1 MAGFRHIS
9 SRLIV
14 WTLGGAALALFALG
28 WYQQRQTRRM
38 VLAQAEARAAAITT
52 SIREELQGVLRAVE
66 TSVRLTAARVEEGP
80 VAPAVLADQ
89 LRDMLVTNARIYG
102 TTAAFESFA
111 TPAGEAHFAPY
122 LFREPAGL
130 GQADLAQP
138 EYAYWN
144 QPWYREPLAR
154 GTAVWTEPY
163 FDEGA
168 GETLMV
174 TYALPFRRTAAD
186 PAKFAGVV
194 TADVALGW
202 LKRVTEDNRPGQTGF
217 IIIFSETGRLIT
229 HPHTELIQQETLE
242 GLAVKN
248 HQPELAFMGRE
259 VAAGRSGS
267 ISYDSRIF
275 RSRIRVDYRPVNV
288 GGWGIMVGYDEQ
300 EFLAPVATAG
310 RVIFGSAIAT
320 LLLLAG
326 IIVLISRRITRP
338 LQELAGT
345 ADQIALGNLAVAIAP
360 PRTQD
365 EVGHLS
371 AAFAR
376 MRDELQR
383 HIAELTAATAAR
395 QKLESEL
402 AIAQLIQRTMLPAPA
417 HTTAGPHPV
426 RIDARVVPAK
436 AVGGDLYVYF
446 PAGAD
451 RLVFAVGDVSD
462 KGVPAALFMARTL
475 TLLRTIGR
483 EVAAP
488 GEILARVNAELF
500 PSNDECMFVTL
511 FCGVLH
517 LATGELTCASA
528 GHEPPL
534 LLSPAGNWA
543 TWDIPSGPP
552 LGLADTI
559 ELPVSQR
566 LLAPGETL
574 LLYTD
579 GVTDAANPAGE
590 LLTLD
595 GLLRLLPALGP
606 VEAPDRADELLRR
619 VQAFAAGADQADDI
633 TIFTLRRE

>member
-28 WYQQRQTRRM
+28 WYQQRQARLM
-38 VLAQAEARAAAITT
+38 VLAQAEARAAAITA

-80 VAPAVLADQ
+80 VKPAVLEDQ
-89 LRDMLVTNARIYG
+89 LRDMLVTNPRIYG
-102 TTAAFESFA
+102 TTAAFEAFA
-111 TPAGEAHFAPY
+111 TPAGEGRFAPY
-122 LFREPAGL
+122 LFRQPG
-130 GQADLAQP
+130 GFGHADLATP
-138 EYAYWN
+138 EYAYWD
-144 QPWYREPLAR
+144 QPWYRQPLAR
-154 GTAVWTEPY
+154 GTAGWTEPY

-168 GETLMV
+168 GDTLMV
-174 TYALPFRRTAAD
+174 TYSLPFRRPATD
-186 PAKFAGVV
+186 PAKIAGVV

-217 IIIFSETGRLIT
+217 IILFSEAGRLIT
-229 HPHTELIQQETLE
+229 HPRTELIQKETLT
-242 GLAVKN
+242 GLADKN
-248 HQPELAFMGRE
+248 QQPELAFMGRE

-275 RSRIRVDYRPVNV
+275 RSRIRVDYRPVDV
-288 GGWGIMVGYDEQ
+288 GGWGIMVGYEEE
-300 EFLAPVATAG
+300 EFLAPVAAAG
-310 RVIFGSAIAT
+310 RVVFGSAIAT

-338 LQELAGT
+338 LQELADT

-360 PRTQD
+360 PRTRD
-365 EVGHLS
+365 EVGHLA
-371 AAFAR
+371 AAFGR

-402 AIAQLIQRTMLPAPA
+402 AIAQLIQRTMLPAPRHTARGALTA
-417 HTTAGPHPV
+417 HLA
-426 RIDARVVPAK
+426 ARVVPAK

-446 PAGAD
+446 PLGAD
-451 RLVFAVGDVSD
+451 RLGFAVGDVSD

-483 EVAAP
+483 EVGEP

-500 PSNDECMFVTL
+500 PDNDECMFVTL
-511 FCGVLH
+511 FCGVLD
-517 LATGELTCASA
+517 LATGALACASA
-528 GHEPPL
+528 GHESPL
-534 LLSPAGNWA
+534 VMSTAGAWEF
-543 TWDIPSGPP
+543 WDIPTGAP
-552 LGLADTI
+552 LGLAADFSA
-559 ELPVSQR
+559 PVSR
-566 LLAPGETL
+566 RILAPGEQL

-579 GVTDAANPAGE
+579 GVTDAANPAGK
-590 LLTLD
+590 LLTSD
-595 GLLRLLPALGP
+595 GLLQLLRAF
-606 VEAPDRADELLRR
+606 APLPPELADELLQR
-619 VQAFAAGADQADDI
+619 VQAFAAGADQTDDI
-633 TIFTLRRE
+633 TVFTLRLE